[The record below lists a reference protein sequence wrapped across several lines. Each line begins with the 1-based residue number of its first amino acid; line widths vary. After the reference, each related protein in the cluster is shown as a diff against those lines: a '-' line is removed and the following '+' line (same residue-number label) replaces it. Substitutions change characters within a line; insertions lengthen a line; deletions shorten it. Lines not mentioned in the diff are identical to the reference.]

1 MFLTSIDFLNLLLV
15 STEVILLAL
24 TLSLDAFSVA
34 LSKGMSI
41 KKFSFKHSLSCGAW
55 FGIFQ
60 ALMPLIGYF
69 LFKLLRDNVS
79 FIEDL
84 DHWIAFIAL
93 GFIGGKMIY
102 ESFKEGDENTNSS
115 FSFKVML
122 GMAIATSIDA
132 LAAGIPIATD
142 EKNIWINVVCIGAV
156 TFLFSALGVFLG
168 HKLGSKLKE
177 KLGNKVEII
186 GGVILILLGLKIL
199 IEHLFF

>member
-1 MFLTSIDFLNLLLV
+1 MFLTSFDFFNLLLIA
-15 STEVILLAL
+15 TEVILLAI

-55 FGIFQ
+55 FGTFQ

-79 FIEDL
+79 FIENL

-102 ESFKEGDENTNSS
+102 ESFKEGDENANSS

-142 EKNIWINVVCIGAV
+142 DKNIWVNIACIGIV
-156 TFLFSALGVFLG
+156 TFIFSALGVFLG

-177 KLGNKVEII
+177 KLGTKVEII